1 LRKDGAKAED
11 IACRFLKE
19 NGFEILDRNFYSRF
33 GEIDIVAYKDN
44 TIHFIEVKSSKKYD
58 PIYYITPKKMQK
70 ILKTIDYYMFKN
82 SINIFFQID
91 AIIIKNNDVE
101 YINNITL

>member
-1 LRKDGAKAED
+1 MRKDGAKAED

-82 SINIFFQID
+82 SINLSFQID
-91 AIIIKNNDVE
+91 AIIIKNKDIE

>member
-1 LRKDGAKAED
+1 MRKDGAKAED

-19 NGFEILDRNFYSRF
+19 AGFEILDRNFYSRF

>member
-1 LRKDGAKAED
+1 MRKDGAKAED